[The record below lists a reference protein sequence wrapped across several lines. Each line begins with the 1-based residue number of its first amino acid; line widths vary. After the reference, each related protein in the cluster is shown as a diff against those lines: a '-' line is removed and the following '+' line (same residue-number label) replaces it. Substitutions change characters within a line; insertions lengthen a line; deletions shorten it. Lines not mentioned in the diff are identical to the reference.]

1 VWTTTELAEPDGG
14 HHIVTTTQ
22 SPSAE
27 QPKTASDA
35 GARPYATVNP
45 YTGKTEKE
53 FPFLDSSEVDGV
65 VEKAHAAFLD
75 WRRRTPEERAA
86 VVKKAAEL
94 MRERQDE
101 FAALIT
107 REMGKRI
114 QEAAGE
120 VQLAASIL
128 DYYADNGP
136 RFLAPKPIDVMQGE
150 AVVINE
156 PTGVLLAIEPWN
168 YPLYQVVRV
177 AGPNLTL
184 GNTILLK
191 HAENNPQ
198 CALALEQLF
207 RDAGAPEGVYTNLFL
222 RIPDVEQVI
231 ADPRVQGVTLTG
243 SERAGSSVAQ
253 LAGKHLKKSVLELG
267 GSDPF
272 IVLDAPDV
280 GRTVKAATMARMAN
294 TGQACI
300 AAKRIIV
307 LDEVYDDVVAGL
319 QQAFSTF
326 TPGDPADPSTTLGP
340 LSTERA
346 AQDLAAQIQDAVDK
360 GATVL
365 AGGGRP
371 DHDGAFVHA
380 TLLTDVTPEM
390 RAYREELFGPA
401 AVVYRVAD
409 EEEAVALANDTDY
422 GLSAAV
428 YSGDTERARAVA
440 DRLDSG
446 MVWINQPSGSSP
458 ELPFGGVKRSGYG
471 RELSE
476 LGMFEFANRR
486 LVRTMPAR
494 KQAAAAAPV
503 AG

>member
-1 VWTTTELAEPDGG
+1 MTSTVQDTPTTDRT
-14 HHIVTTTQ
+14 
-22 SPSAE
+22 
-27 QPKTASDA
+27 
-35 GARPYATVNP
+35 YATVNP
-45 YTGKTEKE
+45 FTGETERE
-53 FPFLDSSEVDGV
+53 FPALAGAEVPAV
-65 VEKAHAAFLD
+65 VEAAHAAFLE
-75 WRRRTPEERAA
+75 WRRRSVAERAA
-86 VVKKAAEL
+86 VVGKAADL
-94 MRERQDE
+94 MLERTDAL
-101 FAALIT
+101 AALIT

-128 DYYADNGP
+128 RYYADHAEQ
-136 RFLAPKPIDVMQGE
+136 FLAERTIEVMKGE
-150 AVVINE
+150 AVVVTE

-198 CALALEQLF
+198 CALALEELF
-207 RDAGAPEGVYTNLFL
+207 RDAGAPEGVYTNVFL
-222 RIPDVEQVI
+222 AISDVESVI
-231 ADPRVQGVTLTG
+231 AHPAVQGVTLTG
-243 SERAGSSVAQ
+243 SEKAGSSVAS

-272 IVLDAPDV
+272 VVLDTPDL
-280 GRTVKAATMARMAN
+280 GRTVKAATMGRMAN

-307 LDEVYDDVVAGL
+307 KDDIYDEFVAGL
-319 QQAFSTF
+319 QEAFSGF
-326 TPGDPADPSTTLGP
+326 SPGDPADPSTTLGP
-340 LSTERA
+340 VSSERA
-346 AQDLAAQIQDAVDK
+346 AQDLLSQIQDAIDK

-371 DHDGAFVHA
+371 DHPGAFVEP
-380 TLLTDVTPEM
+380 TLLADVTPEM

-401 AVVYRVAD
+401 AVVYRVSSED
-409 EEEAVALANDTDY
+409 EAVRLANDSDY
-422 GLSAAV
+422 GLSAVV
-428 YSGDTERARAVA
+428 YSGDVDRAKAVA
-440 DRLDSG
+440 DRLESG

-486 LVRTMPAR
+486 LVRVLPAR
-494 KQAAAAAPV
+494 KAAKP
-503 AG
+503 AGG

>member
-1 VWTTTELAEPDGG
+1 M
-14 HHIVTTTQ
+14 TTTQ

-27 QPKTASDA
+27 QPKTAD
-35 GARPYATVNP
+35 GTRTYATVNP
-45 YTGKTEKE
+45 YTGQTEQE
-53 FPFLDSSEVDGV
+53 FPFLETSEVDGV
-65 VEKAHAAFLD
+65 VERAHAAFD
-75 WRRRTPEERAA
+75 EWRRRSVEDRAA
-86 VVKKAAEL
+86 VVRRAAEL
-94 MRERQDE
+94 MRERTDDL
-101 FAALIT
+101 AALIT
-107 REMGKRI
+107 KEMGKRI

-120 VQLAASIL
+120 VALAASIL
-128 DYYADNGP
+128 EYYADNGP
-136 RFLAPKPIDVMQGE
+136 RFLESKPIDVMAGE
-150 AVVINE
+150 AVVVNE
-156 PTGVLLAIEPWN
+156 PIGVILAIEPWN

-222 RIPDVEQVI
+222 RIADVERVI
-231 ADPRVQGVTLTG
+231 AHKAVQGVTLTG

-272 IVLDAPDV
+272 IVLDAPDM

-319 QQAFSTF
+319 QQSFSTF

-360 GATVL
+360 GATVV
-365 AGGGRP
+365 AGGRRP
-371 DHDGAFVHA
+371 EHDGAFVGA
-380 TLLTDVTPEM
+380 TLLTDVTPDM
-390 RAYREELFGPA
+390 RAYHEELFGPA
-401 AVVYRVAD
+401 AVVYRAAD
-409 EEEAVALANDTDY
+409 EEEAIELANNSDF

-428 YSGDTERARAVA
+428 YASDVERARSVA
-440 DRLDSG
+440 DRLESG

-486 LVRTMPAR
+486 LVRTLPSKKASKPA
-494 KQAAAAAPV
+494 
-503 AG
+503 GG

>member
-1 VWTTTELAEPDGG
+1 M
-14 HHIVTTTQ
+14 TTTQ
-22 SPSAE
+22 APSTE

-53 FPFLDSSEVDGV
+53 FPFLETDAIDGV
-65 VEKAHAAFLD
+65 VERAHAAFGD
-75 WRRRTPEERAA
+75 WRRRSVEERAA
-86 VVKKAAEL
+86 VVGRAAEL

-101 FAALIT
+101 LAALIT

-128 DYYADNGP
+128 EYYATNGP
-136 RFLAPKPIDVMQGE
+136 RFLAPKPIDVMGGGE
-150 AVVINE
+150 AEVVNE
-156 PTGVLLAIEPWN
+156 PIGVLLAIEPWN

-184 GNTILLK
+184 GNTVLLK

-222 RIPDVEQVI
+222 RIADVEQVV
-231 ADPRVQGVTLTG
+231 ADRRVQGVTLTG
-243 SERAGSSVAQ
+243 SERAGASVAQ

-272 IVLDAPDV
+272 IVLDAPDL

-319 QQAFSTF
+319 QQAFGSF
-326 TPGDPADPSTTLGP
+326 SPGDPADPATTLGP

-365 AGGGRP
+365 TGGGRP
-371 DHDGAFVHA
+371 EHDGAFVQA
-380 TLLTDVTPEM
+380 TLLADVTPEM
-390 RAYREELFGPA
+390 RAYHEELFGPA
-401 AVVYRVAD
+401 AVVYRAKDAD
-409 EEEAVALANDTDY
+409 EAVALANDSDF

-428 YSGDTERARAVA
+428 YSGDTERAREVA
-440 DRLDSG
+440 DRLESG

-486 LVRTMPAR
+486 LVRTMPPK
-494 KQAAAAAPV
+494 KQAAPAQHV
-503 AG
+503 GG